1 MHNFVR
7 FAAVEKTERAA
18 GASTETLQE
27 DASRMSSGSRGGARE
42 GVKTSLEMRSDSGR
56 ASNKEDGDDRSSAAG
71 YSDSSRR
78 ERGGSNCTAVAER
91 KGFDPRGAFARGGE
105 EEKGVA
111 VDLRNESKEGV
122 RHEGDEHKAE
132 QDPLIPDTAASSK
145 PGSYD
150 DTAKHA
156 ESAGAGADVGIGL
169 ARGESSE
176 PLGRGGD
183 DLEDAAEGG
192 FKGMRSRMK
201 KAGQGL
207 MSKSP
212 TFRRM
217 SADDRRRLGG
227 GRPANTE
234 DGPEGSGGEH
244 KETAPDTVAGVDGA
258 REAGGSTSNANRARG
273 TGLSRNQE
281 DSDNERCTGVA
292 VFCCRLENIDYRVP
306 PLAQN

>member
-1 MHNFVR
+1 M
-7 FAAVEKTERAA
+7 EKTERAA

-42 GVKTSLEMRSDSGR
+42 GANTSLAMRSDSGR

-78 ERGGSNCTAVAER
+78 GREGRNRTAVAER
-91 KGFDPRGAFARGGE
+91 KGIDPRGASARGGE
-105 EEKGVA
+105 EEKEVA

-122 RHEGDEHKAE
+122 RHDSGEHKAE
-132 QDPLIPDTAASSK
+132 QDPLIPDAAASSK

-150 DTAKHA
+150 VTAKHE

-169 ARGESSE
+169 PRGESSE
-176 PLGRGGD
+176 PVGGRGDD

-207 MSKSP
+207 MNKSP

-234 DGPEGSGGEH
+234 NGPEDSGGGG
-244 KETAPDTVAGVDGA
+244 KETAPDTAAGVDGA
-258 REAGGSTSNANRARG
+258 REAGGNASNANRASRG
-273 TGLSRNQE
+273 GLSRNQE
-281 DSDNERCTGVA
+281 DSDNERCTGVV

-306 PLAQN
+306 PLAKK